1 MWGEEGVGEIG
12 LEAPASKE
20 DDSMEE
26 EEERGERERLKI
38 INLCLFLFVRDMYL
52 EVMGCKSTELESPS
66 STLLSGPYPL
76 SFWVSMVSLM
86 VWMGMDIS
94 VRGEV

>member
-12 LEAPASKE
+12 MEAPASKE
-20 DDSMEE
+20 DDSMED
-26 EEERGERERLKI
+26 EERGERERLKI
-38 INLCLFLFVRDMYL
+38 INLCLLLFVRDMYL

-76 SFWVSMVSLM
+76 SFWVSLMSLM
-86 VWMGMDIS
+86 AMVWMDIS